1 VRTYLALSCLLI
13 SSGACGPGSGDDE
26 DSKGS
31 LSAAAE
37 STGTGG
43 DTGSQPTTEAP
54 TTSEETG
61 GPTSGGTST
70 ETTDATT
77 GPQVCTAPP
86 LTEEQI
92 GKLGF
97 GPFGNEFS
105 AQPGN
110 VLALKLGTLECCVVL
125 EPVEACVEYSLS
137 PTEGATYD
145 AATGE
150 LTIGE
155 DAVAGTIYTLTADV
169 EDGRATLEAKVT
181 VYTKESHPMVGIWH
195 EVGQTPCEGGAE
207 TLPAPG
213 IGELWFKANG
223 EVLVTWQPFEVY
235 VDYWGTYTFDL
246 ATGAISIAVDGGNYV
261 PPDVDG
267 EGTFE
272 ISGDGSLVLSDMWLG
287 SAQDFMGEPACGQ
300 RFE

>member
-1 VRTYLALSCLLI
+1 MRTYLAFSFVSTIALM
-13 SSGACGPGSGDDE
+13 ACGPGSGDDE
-26 DSKGS
+26 DTGGS
-31 LSAAAE
+31 LSEAAE
-37 STGTGG
+37 STDTGA
-43 DTGSQPTTEAP
+43 DTGSPSTTDAP
-54 TTSEETG
+54 TSSGSTG
-61 GPTSGGTST
+61 GPTSGSTSEAT
-70 ETTDATT
+70 TSDTTATTDATT

-110 VLALKLGTLECCVVL
+110 VLPLKLGTLECCVVL
-125 EPVEACVEYSLS
+125 EPVDACVEYSLS

-150 LTIGE
+150 LTIGD

-181 VYTKESHPMVGIWH
+181 VYTKESHPMVGVWH
-195 EVGQTPCEGGAE
+195 EVKQTPCDGGAE
-207 TLPAPG
+207 IDPVPS
-213 IGELWFKANG
+213 IGELWFRANG

-235 VDYWGTYTFDL
+235 VDYWGSYAPSRRRYAYPRF
-246 ATGAISIAVDGGNYV
+246 SPEPCCHDGPG
-261 PPDVDG
+261 P
-267 EGTFE
+267 ER
-272 ISGDGSLVLSDMWLG
+272 
-287 SAQDFMGEPACGQ
+287 APARLQ
-300 RFE
+300 V